1 MLYIIYVKEIS
12 KRPMTNRELIKILK
26 RFPKTAE
33 VKYISH
39 TNDGAASDI
48 RISAQVNEQGH
59 WQVNICVDPT
69 TITDTK

>member
-1 MLYIIYVKEIS
+1 
-12 KRPMTNRELIKILK
+12 MTNKELIKILK

-33 VKYISH
+33 VKYINS

-48 RISAQVNEQGH
+48 CISAQVNEQGH
-59 WQVNICVDPT
+59 WQVNICVDLT